1 MKHNYQYDLIIV
13 SENKKNLIN
22 RITNKK
28 AEGEIM
34 SCKKVDGQM
43 QVTVKEKQH
52 AFILAPGYINGIEQV
67 ELDYSLAYFGITIK
81 NQLRL
86 YRITEQPATFKPES
100 YYSWGKDKIGRI
112 YVYLKPGDKRTYP
125 GNNNFERLNNDNA
138 DNQGLWISHTIEN
151 PDNIDETWE
160 YWRIADNPVK
170 YDDDFR
176 VEGVTEEGYLC
187 LYKRSKEGWRMW
199 EYGSYSSD
207 EYDRIFFT
215 EPFKSERIYP
225 KHAFI
230 DGRYLEHPT
239 KGNLKIKTM
248 TDKDWYLKWWH
259 EKDERTKVMDTKTE
273 KDTMEQKE
281 EKKEISRKLYD
292 KLEMLGI
299 IDSSQVRTANEG
311 NSDYAAHTIQPWSIW
326 LDYKDLTPWDAD
338 IIKRILRTKDD
349 KSMTPE
355 QQRTMD
361 YNKIIHICQERI
373 RQIQLKENQNKDKI
387 KC

>member
-13 SENKKNLIN
+13 STEKMNLIN
-22 RITNKK
+22 RLTHEKVK
-28 AEGEIM
+28 GEITLHK
-34 SCKKVDGQM
+34 SFNQT
-43 QVTVKEKQH
+43 QVTVNEGRH
-52 AFILAPGYINGIEQV
+52 AYRLAPGYINGIKQIAF
-67 ELDYSLAYFGITIK
+67 DPTLAYFGLTTK

-86 YRITEQPATFKPES
+86 YRVTEQGKYEPQK
-100 YYSWGKDKIGRI
+100 YYSWGKDMQGRV
-112 YVYLKPGDKRTYP
+112 YVYINPGENRTYP
-125 GNNNFERLNNDNA
+125 GLNFFELIDNDNA
-138 DNQGLWISHTIEN
+138 GNQNLRISTEMED

-187 LYKRSKEGWRMW
+187 LYKRSGGWRMW

-230 DGRYLEHPT
+230 DGRYLEYPT

>member
-1 MKHNYQYDLIIV
+1 MKYNYQYDLIIV
-13 SENKKNLIN
+13 STEKMNLIN
-22 RITNKK
+22 RLTHEKVK
-28 AEGEIM
+28 GEITLHK
-34 SCKKVDGQM
+34 SFNQT
-43 QVTVKEKQH
+43 QVTVNEGRH
-52 AFILAPGYINGIEQV
+52 AYRLVPGYINGIKQIAF
-67 ELDYSLAYFGITIK
+67 DPTLAYFGLTTK

-86 YRITEQPATFKPES
+86 YRVTEQGKYEPQK
-100 YYSWGKDKIGRI
+100 YYSWGKDMQGRV
-112 YVYLKPGDKRTYP
+112 YVHINPGENRTYP
-125 GNNNFERLNNDNA
+125 GLNCFELIDNDNA
-138 DNQGLWISHTIEN
+138 GNQNLRISTEMED

-160 YWRIADNPVK
+160 YHLMIYNPVK

-187 LYKRSKEGWRMW
+187 LYKRSGGWRMW

-338 IIKRILRTKDD
+338 IIKRVLRTKDD

-355 QQRTMD
+355 QQRMMD

-373 RQIQLKENQNKDKI
+373 RQIQLKENQNKDKKI
-387 KC
+387 K

>member
-13 SENKKNLIN
+13 STEKMNLIN
-22 RITNKK
+22 RLTHEKVK
-28 AEGEIM
+28 GEITLHK
-34 SCKKVDGQM
+34 SFNQT
-43 QVTVKEKQH
+43 QVTVNEGRH
-52 AFILAPGYINGIEQV
+52 AYRLVPGYINGIKQIAF
-67 ELDYSLAYFGITIK
+67 DPTLAYFGLTTK

-86 YRITEQPATFKPES
+86 YRVTEQGKYEPQK
-100 YYSWGKDKIGRI
+100 YYSWGKDMQGRV
-112 YVYLKPGDKRTYP
+112 YVYINPGEKRTYP
-125 GNNNFERLNNDNA
+125 GLNFFELIDNDNA
-138 DNQGLWISHTIEN
+138 GNQNLRISTEMED

-187 LYKRSKEGWRMW
+187 LYKRSGGWRMW
-199 EYGSYSSD
+199 EYGSYSTD
-207 EYDRIFFT
+207 EYDRVFFT
-215 EPFKSERIYP
+215 QPFKSERIYP

-355 QQRTMD
+355 QQRVMD
-361 YNKIIHICQERI
+361 YNKIIHICRERI
-373 RQIQLKENQNKDKI
+373 RQIQLKEKQDKNKEV
-387 KC
+387 

>member
-1 MKHNYQYDLIIV
+1 MKYNYQYDLLIV

-86 YRITEQPATFKPES
+86 YRVTEQAKYEPQK
-100 YYSWGKDKIGRI
+100 YYSWGKDMQGRV
-112 YVYLKPGDKRTYP
+112 YVYINPGEKRTYP
-125 GNNNFERLNNDNA
+125 GLNFFELIDNDNA
-138 DNQGLWISHTIEN
+138 GNQNLRISTEMED

-187 LYKRSKEGWRMW
+187 LYKRSGGWRMW

-338 IIKRILRTKDD
+338 IIKRVLRTKDD

-355 QQRTMD
+355 QQRMMD

-373 RQIQLKENQNKDKI
+373 RQIQLKENQNKDKK

>member
-1 MKHNYQYDLIIV
+1 MKYNYQYDLLIV

-86 YRITEQPATFKPES
+86 YRVTEQAKYEPQK
-100 YYSWGKDKIGRI
+100 YYSWGKDMQGRV
-112 YVYLKPGDKRTYP
+112 YVYINPGEKRTYP
-125 GNNNFERLNNDNA
+125 GLNFFELIDNDNA
-138 DNQGLWISHTIEN
+138 GNQNLRISTEMED

-187 LYKRSKEGWRMW
+187 LYKRSGGWRMW

-326 LDYKDLTPWDAD
+326 LDYKDLTPWDAN
-338 IIKRILRTKDD
+338 
-349 KSMTPE
+349 KS
-355 QQRTMD
+355 
-361 YNKIIHICQERI
+361 KI
-373 RQIQLKENQNKDKI
+373 
-387 KC
+387 

>member
-13 SENKKNLIN
+13 STEKMNLIN
-22 RITNKK
+22 RLTHEKVK
-28 AEGEIM
+28 GEITLHK
-34 SCKKVDGQM
+34 SFNQT
-43 QVTVKEKQH
+43 QVTVNEGRH
-52 AFILAPGYINGIEQV
+52 AYRLVPGYINGIKQIA
-67 ELDYSLAYFGITIK
+67 LDPTLAYFGLTTK

-86 YRITEQPATFKPES
+86 YRVTEQAKYEPQK
-100 YYSWGKDKIGRI
+100 YYSWGKDMQGRV
-112 YVYLKPGDKRTYP
+112 YVYINPGENRTYP
-125 GNNNFERLNNDNA
+125 GLNFFELIDNDNA
-138 DNQGLWISHTIEN
+138 GNQNLRISTEMED

-160 YWRIADNPVK
+160 YHLIKDNPVK

>member
-1 MKHNYQYDLIIV
+1 MKYNYQYDLLIV

-52 AFILAPGYINGIEQV
+52 AFILAPGYINGIRQIV
-67 ELDYSLAYFGITIK
+67 FDPTLAYFGVTTK

-86 YRITEQPATFKPES
+86 YRVTEQAKYEPQK
-100 YYSWGKDKIGRI
+100 YYSWGKDMQGRV
-112 YVYLKPGDKRTYP
+112 YVHINPGEKRTYP
-125 GNNNFERLNNDNA
+125 GLNFFELIDNDNA
-138 DNQGLWISHTIEN
+138 GNQNLRISTEMED
-151 PDNIDETWE
+151 PDNINETWE
-160 YWRIADNPVK
+160 YHLIIYNPVK

-187 LYKRSKEGWRMW
+187 LYKRSGGWRMW
-199 EYGSYSSD
+199 EYGSYSTD
-207 EYDRIFFT
+207 EYDRVFFT

-373 RQIQLKENQNKDKI
+373 RQIQLKENQNKDKKI
-387 KC
+387 K

>member
-13 SENKKNLIN
+13 STEKMNLIN
-22 RITNKK
+22 RLTHEKVK
-28 AEGEIM
+28 GEITLH
-34 SCKKVDGQM
+34 KAFNQT
-43 QVTVKEKQH
+43 QVTVNEGRH
-52 AFILAPGYINGIEQV
+52 AYRLAPGYINGIRQITF
-67 ELDYSLAYFGITIK
+67 DFSLAYCGVTTK

-86 YRITEQPATFKPES
+86 YRVTEQAKYEPQK
-100 YYSWGKDKIGRI
+100 YYSWGKDMQGRV
-112 YVYLKPGDKRTYP
+112 YVHINPGEKRTYP
-125 GNNNFERLNNDNA
+125 GLNFFELIDNDNA
-138 DNQGLWISHTIEN
+138 GNQNLRISTEMED

-160 YWRIADNPVK
+160 YHLMIYNPVK

-187 LYKRSKEGWRMW
+187 LYKRSGGWRMW

-361 YNKIIHICQERI
+361 YNKIIHICRERI
-373 RQIQLKENQNKDKI
+373 RQIQLKENQKLQ
-387 KC
+387 

>member
-1 MKHNYQYDLIIV
+1 MKYNYQYDLIIV
-13 SENKKNLIN
+13 STEKMNLIN
-22 RITNKK
+22 RLTHEKVK
-28 AEGEIM
+28 GEITLH
-34 SCKKVDGQM
+34 KAFNQT
-43 QVTVKEKQH
+43 QVTVNEIRYEGRH
-52 AFILAPGYINGIEQV
+52 TYRLAPGYINGIRQITF
-67 ELDYSLAYFGITIK
+67 DFSLAYCGVTTK

-86 YRITEQPATFKPES
+86 YRVTEQAKYEPQK
-100 YYSWGKDKIGRI
+100 YYSWGKDMQGRV
-112 YVYLKPGDKRTYP
+112 YVHINPGEKRTYP
-125 GNNNFERLNNDNA
+125 GLNFFELIDNDNA
-138 DNQGLWISHTIEN
+138 GNQNLRISTEMED

-160 YWRIADNPVK
+160 YHLMIYNPVK

-187 LYKRSKEGWRMW
+187 LYKRSGGWRMW

-338 IIKRILRTKDD
+338 IIKRVLRTKDD

-355 QQRTMD
+355 QQRMMD

-373 RQIQLKENQNKDKI
+373 RQIQLKESYNNN
-387 KC
+387 

>member
-13 SENKKNLIN
+13 STEKMNLIN
-22 RITNKK
+22 RLTHEKVK
-28 AEGEIM
+28 GEITLH
-34 SCKKVDGQM
+34 KAFNQT
-43 QVTVKEKQH
+43 QVTVNEGRN
-52 AFILAPGYINGIEQV
+52 AYRLVPGYINGIRQIAF
-67 ELDYSLAYFGITIK
+67 DPTLAYFGLTTK

-86 YRITEQPATFKPES
+86 YRVTEQAKYEPQK
-100 YYSWGKDKIGRI
+100 YYSWGKDMQGRV
-112 YVYLKPGDKRTYP
+112 YVYINPGEKRTYP
-125 GNNNFERLNNDNA
+125 GLNFFELIDNDNA
-138 DNQGLWISHTIEN
+138 GNQNLRISTEMED

-187 LYKRSKEGWRMW
+187 LYKRSGGWRMW

-338 IIKRILRTKDD
+338 IIKRVLRTKDD

-355 QQRTMD
+355 QQRMMD

-373 RQIQLKENQNKDKI
+373 RQIQLKESYNNN
-387 KC
+387 

>member
-13 SENKKNLIN
+13 STEKMNLIN
-22 RITNKK
+22 RLTHEKVK
-28 AEGEIM
+28 GEITLHK
-34 SCKKVDGQM
+34 SFNQT
-43 QVTVKEKQH
+43 QVTVNEGRH
-52 AFILAPGYINGIEQV
+52 AYRLVPGYINGIKQIAF
-67 ELDYSLAYFGITIK
+67 DPTLAYFGLTTK

-86 YRITEQPATFKPES
+86 YRVTEQAKYEPQK
-100 YYSWGKDKIGRI
+100 YYSWGKDMQGRV
-112 YVYLKPGDKRTYP
+112 YVYINPGENRTYP
-125 GNNNFERLNNDNA
+125 GLNFFELIDNDNA
-138 DNQGLWISHTIEN
+138 GNQNLRISTEMED

-160 YWRIADNPVK
+160 YHLIKDNPVK

>member
-13 SENKKNLIN
+13 STEKMNLIN
-22 RITNKK
+22 RLTHEKVK
-28 AEGEIM
+28 GEITLHK
-34 SCKKVDGQM
+34 SFNQT
-43 QVTVKEKQH
+43 QVTVNEGRH
-52 AFILAPGYINGIEQV
+52 AYRLVPGYINGIKQIAF
-67 ELDYSLAYFGITIK
+67 DPTLAYFGLTTK

-86 YRITEQPATFKPES
+86 YRVTEQGKYEPQK
-100 YYSWGKDKIGRI
+100 YYSWGKDMQGRV
-112 YVYLKPGDKRTYP
+112 YVYINPGEKRTYP
-125 GNNNFERLNNDNA
+125 GLNFFELIDNDNA
-138 DNQGLWISHTIEN
+138 GNQNLRISTEMED

-187 LYKRSKEGWRMW
+187 LYKRSGGWRMW

-215 EPFKSERIYP
+215 QPGESDRIYP
-225 KHAFI
+225 YYAIK
-230 DGRYLEHPT
+230 DGVYISHPT
-239 KGNLKIKTM
+239 KRNLTIPDGIAKGI
-248 TDKDWYLKWWH
+248 LKPEYYTRWWH
-259 EKDERTKVMDTKTE
+259 ERDSRTKIMDTTKE
-273 KDTMEQKE
+273 QDTMEQT
-281 EKKEISRKLYD
+281 KEISKELYD

-299 IDSSQVRTANEG
+299 IDTSNVRKNNVG
-311 NSDYAAHTIQPWSIW
+311 QSNYAEHTIQPWSIW
-326 LDYKDLTPWDAD
+326 LDYKNLTPWDAD

-373 RQIQLKENQNKDKI
+373 RQIQLKENQN
-387 KC
+387 

>member
-13 SENKKNLIN
+13 STEKMNLIN
-22 RITNKK
+22 RLTHEKVK
-28 AEGEIM
+28 GEITLHK
-34 SCKKVDGQM
+34 SFNQT
-43 QVTVKEKQH
+43 QVTVNEGRH
-52 AFILAPGYINGIEQV
+52 AYRLAPGYINGIRQIV
-67 ELDYSLAYFGITIK
+67 FDPTLAYFGVTTK

-86 YRITEQPATFKPES
+86 YRVTEQAKYEPQK
-100 YYSWGKDKIGRI
+100 YYSWGKDMQGRV
-112 YVYLKPGDKRTYP
+112 YVYINPGEERTYP
-125 GNNNFERLNNDNA
+125 GLNFFELIDNDNA
-138 DNQGLWISHTIEN
+138 GNQNLRISTEMED

-187 LYKRSKEGWRMW
+187 LYKRSGGWRMW

-230 DGRYLEHPT
+230 DGRYLEYPT

-373 RQIQLKENQNKDKI
+373 RQIQLKENQNKDKK

>member
-13 SENKKNLIN
+13 STEKMNLIN
-22 RITNKK
+22 RLTHEKVK
-28 AEGEIM
+28 GEITLH
-34 SCKKVDGQM
+34 KAFNQT
-43 QVTVKEKQH
+43 QVTVNEGRN
-52 AFILAPGYINGIEQV
+52 AYRLVPGYINGIRQIAF
-67 ELDYSLAYFGITIK
+67 DPTLAYFGLTTK

-86 YRITEQPATFKPES
+86 YRVTEQAKYEPQK
-100 YYSWGKDKIGRI
+100 YYSWGKDMQGRV
-112 YVYLKPGDKRTYP
+112 YVYINPGEKRTYP
-125 GNNNFERLNNDNA
+125 GLNFFELIDNDNA
-138 DNQGLWISHTIEN
+138 GNQNLRISTEMED

-187 LYKRSKEGWRMW
+187 LYKRSGGWRMW

-338 IIKRILRTKDD
+338 IIKRVLRTKDD

-355 QQRTMD
+355 QQRMMD
-361 YNKIIHICQERI
+361 YNKIIHICRERI
-373 RQIQLKENQNKDKI
+373 RQIQLKEKQNKNKPV
-387 KC
+387 